1 MSVRFPIRLR
11 AAAWLVA
18 LAPVFVALAACDGSR
33 PTQPAPIVVEPT
45 PSPAPAP
52 TPAPTVPAP
61 RLGVTRI
68 LAFGDS
74 MTEGVASPPLSSIW
88 HFRLDA
94 GLPRSYPFKLQTLIT
109 ARYTDQAIEVF
120 NAGLAGQRAA
130 EDLDR
135 FNHAVS
141 EARPNVILLME
152 GANDLNAPRG
162 GDGEN
167 DRIRETVG
175 AVEDMVRSAGRQQ
188 LPVFV
193 ATLPPQRAGGPK
205 AGAAGFLDRYNEALK
220 AMAANKGAHVVD
232 VFAQVPVTDIG
243 ADGLHPTENGYQ
255 HIAEIWLE
263 ALKAH
268 YETAGTAGALS
279 PAAKHPDA
287 GTAASHVEGPAGLG
301 LR

>member
-1 MSVRFPIRLR
+1 MSDRSRTRPRV
-11 AAAWLVA
+11 AAWLVA
-18 LAPVFVALAACDGSR
+18 LAPALVVLAACDGSR
-33 PTQPAPIVVEPT
+33 PTDPTPIVVEPT
-45 PSPAPAP
+45 PAPAPAP
-52 TPAPTVPAP
+52 TPTPTVPAP

-109 ARYTDQAIEVF
+109 ARYADQAIEVF

-152 GANDLNAPRG
+152 GANDLNAPLG
-162 GDGEN
+162 QTDVDN
-167 DRIRETVG
+167 RINETVG

-205 AGAAGFLDRYNEALK
+205 AGAAAFLDRYNQGLK
-220 AMAANKGAHVVD
+220 TMAANKGAQVVD

-255 HIAEIWLE
+255 RIAEIWLE

-268 YETAGTAGALS
+268 YETAGSAGELS
-279 PAAKHPDA
+279 PGAKHPDA
-287 GTAASHVEGPAGLG
+287 GAAASHVEGPASFGP
-301 LR
+301 R